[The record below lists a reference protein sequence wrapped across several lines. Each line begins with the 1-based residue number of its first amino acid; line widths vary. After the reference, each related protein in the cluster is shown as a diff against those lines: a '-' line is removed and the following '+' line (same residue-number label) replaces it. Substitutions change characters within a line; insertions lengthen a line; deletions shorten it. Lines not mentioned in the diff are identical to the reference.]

1 MQYIHSFLVWSF
13 HMCIV
18 HNRAA
23 WLNKIKLKSGFGL
36 VRLNLILMMNICAA
50 FQSDARGTVFIYTWV
65 NFNLSGLVCSRSCST
80 KKLYV
85 CSEFGSLKAAFIN
98 ATCQPSSQTYYYIIF
113 LKYFFINYYFFYF
126 PVKYNNSIKKNHQ
139 FVIFILQ

>member
-65 NFNLSGLVCSRSCST
+65 NT

-113 LKYFFINYYFFYF
+113 LKYFFINYYFFIF
-126 PVKYNNSIKKNHQ
+126 QWNITIVLKKKSSICH
-139 FVIFILQ
+139 FILQ